1 MESSVCFLKSSKSSW
16 FPLHCPMRLGWI
28 QIRSTLVFTPLEVL
42 ELTAD
47 FMKKPFRLL
56 VKRDELS
63 LHGIQQF
70 CVAVGKDGSSR
81 SNGAVSTV
89 LSGVAVKLCEVYGGA
104 MEIWHLVRHFRF
116 SGHHPSSD
124 FLHLGIILKIF
135 CKTSQ
140 LTYWRSLKIRRSLG
154 LGLRQQSEKSGL
166 VSEEDAW
173 SQFSHLCHPW
183 WYAAEGLEPNDL
195 FCMRW
200 DVMFTLIGWNIV
212 LWNNYEKLL

>member
-1 MESSVCFLKSSKSSW
+1 MNDWNC
-16 FPLHCPMRLGWI
+16 
-28 QIRSTLVFTPLEVL
+28 STSVFTPLEVL

-70 CVAVGKDGSSR
+70 CVAVGKDGSPR

-89 LSGVAVKLCEVYGGA
+89 LSRLPVKLCEIYRGA

-140 LTYWRSLKIRRSLG
+140 LTYWRLLKIRRSLG
-154 LGLRQQSEKSGL
+154 LWLRQQSEKSGL
-166 VSEEDAW
+166 VSEENAW
-173 SQFSHLCHPW
+173 SQFSHLCDTW
-183 WYAAEGLEPNDL
+183 WYAAEGLEPNNL
-195 FCMRW
+195 F
-200 DVMFTLIGWNIV
+200 IWNIV
-212 LWNNYEKLL
+212 FIHWWKHWGAFGYLFFCGRTLKNSLKWACWRSGRF

>member
-1 MESSVCFLKSSKSSW
+1 MNMLLTRCWSPFRSMESNVCFLKSSKSSW
-16 FPLHCPMRLGWI
+16 FPLHCPMRLGWMME
-28 QIRSTLVFTPLEVL
+28 IRSTSVFTPLEVL

-89 LSGVAVKLCEVYGGA
+89 LGRLPVKLCEIYRGA

-116 SGHHPSSD
+116 SGHHPSCD
-124 FLHLGIILKIF
+124 FLQLGIG
-135 CKTSQ
+135 
-140 LTYWRSLKIRRSLG
+140 WRYSAKHPNLCT
-154 LGLRQQSEKSGL
+154 
-166 VSEEDAW
+166 ED
-173 SQFSHLCHPW
+173 
-183 WYAAEGLEPNDL
+183 
-195 FCMRW
+195 R
-200 DVMFTLIGWNIV
+200 
-212 LWNNYEKLL
+212 